1 MTITVGTDTYI
12 TVLEANA
19 YLEST
24 RVSTDPALIEWLA
37 VEGADKEI
45 ILRAATYAIDRIK
58 FTGKKNDPDQ
68 ALMFPRDIAGVSP
81 LRRNPG
87 ATTSTFYESV
97 LYSLLPTYPYD
108 PSSINIW
115 IINDDVPDEIKRAE
129 AEEALEFASPSGDT
143 AIYEAARGA
152 VKSYRIGALAETFKD
167 TPSRTQNNPVTVLRS
182 TKAQEF
188 VSMFLGGSYRAI

>member
-1 MTITVGTDTYI
+1 MAITVGTDTYI
-12 TVLEANA
+12 TILEADA

-24 RVSTDPALIEWLA
+24 RLSTDAQLIVWAALSD
-37 VEGADKEI
+37 GDKEI
-45 ILRAATYAIDRIK
+45 MLRNSTYAIERIK
-58 FTGKKNDPDQ
+58 FTGKKNDSDQ
-68 ALMFPRDIAGVSP
+68 TLAFPRDIAGVTP

-87 ATTSTFYESV
+87 ATTGTFYDSV

-108 PSSINIW
+108 PASINVW
-115 IINDDVPDEIKRAE
+115 IINDEVQDEIKRAE
-129 AEEALEFASPSGDT
+129 AEEALELASPSGDT

-152 VKSYRIGALAETFKD
+152 VKSYRIGSLGETFKD

-188 VSMFLGGSYRAI
+188 VSMFLGGAYRVI

>member
-12 TVLEANA
+12 TILEADA

-24 RVSTDPALIEWLA
+24 RLSTDAQLVAWKALNDA
-37 VEGADKEI
+37 NKEI
-45 ILRAATYAIDRIK
+45 LLRNATYALERIK
-58 FTGKKNDPDQ
+58 FPGKKNDSDQ
-68 ALMFPRDIAGVSP
+68 TLMFPRDIPGVSP
-81 LRRNPG
+81 IRRNPG
-87 ATTSTFYESV
+87 ATSTYYDPTI
-97 LYSLLPTYPYD
+97 YSLLPVYPYD
-108 PSSINIW
+108 PASINLW

-129 AEEALEFASPSGDT
+129 AEEALELASPSGDT

-167 TPSRTQNNPVTVLRS
+167 SPSRTANNPMTVLRS

-188 VSMFLGGSYRAI
+188 VAMFFGGMYRVI

>member
-1 MTITVGTDTYI
+1 MTITVATDTYI
-12 TVLEANA
+12 TILEADA
-19 YLEST
+19 YIEST
-24 RVSTDPALIEWLA
+24 RLSTDAQLIVWDGLDD
-37 VEGADKEI
+37 ADKEI
-45 ILRAATYAIDRIK
+45 LLRNATYAIDRIR

-68 ALMFPRDIAGVSP
+68 TLMFPRDIAGVSP

-87 ATTSTFYESV
+87 ATTGTFYDDI

-108 PSSINIW
+108 PASINIW

-129 AEEALEFASPSGDT
+129 AEEALELASPSGDT
-143 AIYEAARGA
+143 AIWEAARGS

-188 VSMFLGGSYRAI
+188 VAVFFGGSYRAI

>member
-12 TVLEANA
+12 TIEEVDA

-24 RVSTDPALIEWLA
+24 RLA
-37 VEGADKEI
+37 ADAQLVAWGGLEDGDKEI
-45 ILRAATYAIDRIK
+45 LLRNATYAIDRIR

-68 ALMFPRDIAGVSP
+68 TLMFPRDIAGVSP

-87 ATTSTFYESV
+87 ATTGTFYDKV

-115 IINDDVPDEIKRAE
+115 IINDDVPEEIKRAE
-129 AEEALEFASPSGDT
+129 AEEALELASPSGDT